1 MTETFCGCTVVT
13 HFVLHHQ
20 EVTVPGGISAA
31 ASSEVREMMVPAQGK
46 NCSGDWPESHKEAQ
60 KQDGLL

>member
-1 MTETFCGCTVVT
+1 MVT

-46 NCSGDWPESHKEAQ
+46 NRSGDWPESHKEAQ